1 MKLINATIRP
11 ARVLEVLDKVGT
23 IKVASSGMFCE
34 ADLENLPPVY
44 PFFPGP
50 RNNFSMV
57 DVDDEVWLLA
67 FSDNPLQLYYF
78 RKDLLTEEYK
88 DLVDDETKDLEVL
101 ASRDSGL
108 GKARIYFVERDGW
121 IIQNQDSIIQILG
134 EQILLKTPNAH
145 RTIDI
150 SSDGISLGTEGGS
163 AEPAVL
169 GNKLVNT
176 LNILDNLLSA
186 VETAASS
193 TPYTIPIAMAIKP
206 LLPMFSESID
216 KITSAHVTLD

>member
-1 MKLINATIRP
+1 
-11 ARVLEVLDKVGT
+11 
-23 IKVASSGMFCE
+23 
-34 ADLENLPPVY
+34 
-44 PFFPGP
+44 
-50 RNNFSMV
+50 MV

-78 RKDLLTEEYK
+78 RKDLLTEEYN

-186 VETAASS
+186 IETAASS